1 MTWNATVLLLID
13 GKNMHGMVMRY
24 KITCCKHITLTTI
37 QGPECDGP
45 DLIFEIIVRLSCK
58 NISEIHDMLQFAA
71 K

>member
-1 MTWNATVLLLID
+1 MD
-13 GKNMHGMVMRY
+13 GMVMRY